1 MTTAAKIPS
10 RESAAQRL
18 HVVGTGFDVEKIRR
32 DFPILSREIRG
43 KKLVY
48 LDNAATAQKPRA
60 VIEAISRYYEQGNA
74 NVHRGAH
81 FLSEHATGEHER
93 ARRRVQR
100 FINAPHAHEIIFV
113 RGTTEAINLVMS
125 SYGRAN
131 VGEGDEVLITT
142 MEHHSNIVPWQILCE
157 EKRARLRVAPI
168 NDDGELIWDEFEKSL
183 SEKTRI
189 VAVAHVANSLGT
201 INPVSKIVEAA
212 HSRGVPVLIDG
223 AQAAPHL
230 KIDVQQLDCDFYT
243 LSGHKL
249 FGPTGIGVLYGK
261 TALLDAMPPYEGGGD
276 MIASVTFEKT
286 TYNVLPHKFEA
297 GTANIAGT
305 IAFGAAI
312 DYVSEIGLDEIA
324 SYEHELLAYGTEAL
338 SGIPGLRLIG
348 TAKEKASVLSF
359 IIEGIHPHDIGTI
372 LDREGIAIRTG
383 HHCAMPVMDRFGVP
397 ATSRAS
403 LAFYNT
409 KEEIDA
415 LVAGIYK
422 AKEVF
427 HS

>member
-1 MTTAAKIPS
+1 
-10 RESAAQRL
+10 
-18 HVVGTGFDVEKIRR
+18 
-32 DFPILSREIRG
+32 
-43 KKLVY
+43 
-48 LDNAATAQKPRA
+48 
-60 VIEAISRYYEQGNA
+60 
-74 NVHRGAH
+74 
-81 FLSEHATGEHER
+81 
-93 ARRRVQR
+93 
-100 FINAPHAHEIIFV
+100 
-113 RGTTEAINLVMS
+113 MS

-212 HSRGVPVLIDG
+212 HRRGIPVLIDG

-230 KIDVQQLDCDFYT
+230 RIDVQRLDCDFYT

-297 GTANIAGT
+297 GTPNIAGT

-312 DYVSEIGLDEIA
+312 DYVTEVGLDEIA
-324 SYEHELLAYGTEAL
+324 GYEHDLLAYGTEAL
-338 SGIPGLRLIG
+338 SRIPGLRLIG

-359 IIEGIHPHDIGTI
+359 VIEGIHPHDIGTI

-409 KEEIDA
+409 TEEIDA